1 MTKSLSA
8 HAQNGGVTTAGM
20 AVGAALRLLA
30 RKGLQFPSFK
40 SKNILVRLEF
50 EIKLEP
56 LLLSCPAARWASIWK
71 KFKKGRYSNFRALCH
86 SFCDQSLEF

>member
-1 MTKSLSA
+1 
-8 HAQNGGVTTAGM
+8 M

-30 RKGLQFPSFK
+30 RKGLQFPLFK

-56 LLLSCPAARWASIWK
+56 LLLPSAATAPPAPTL
-71 KFKKGRYSNFRALCH
+71 F
-86 SFCDQSLEF
+86 

>member
-30 RKGLQFPSFK
+30 RKGLQFPLFK

-56 LLLSCPAARWASIWK
+56 LLLSCPPPPATAPVTAPAPL
-71 KFKKGRYSNFRALCH
+71 F
-86 SFCDQSLEF
+86 

>member
-1 MTKSLSA
+1 MTRVFISQNTSSA
-8 HAQNGGVTTAGM
+8 HAQNGDVTTAGM

-30 RKGLQFPSFK
+30 RKGLQFPLFK

-56 LLLSCPAARWASIWK
+56 LLLSCPPTPTAAPTATAVPL
-71 KFKKGRYSNFRALCH
+71 F
-86 SFCDQSLEF
+86 

>member
-30 RKGLQFPSFK
+30 RKGLQFPLFK

-50 EIKLEP
+50 DIKLEP
-56 LLLSCPAARWASIWK
+56 LLLSHPPAATAATPPAATL
-71 KFKKGRYSNFRALCH
+71 F
-86 SFCDQSLEF
+86 

>member
-40 SKNILVRLEF
+40 SKNMLVRLEF

-56 LLLSCPAARWASIWK
+56 LLLYCPATPTLPPLFLLR
-71 KFKKGRYSNFRALCH
+71 LV
-86 SFCDQSLEF
+86 LET